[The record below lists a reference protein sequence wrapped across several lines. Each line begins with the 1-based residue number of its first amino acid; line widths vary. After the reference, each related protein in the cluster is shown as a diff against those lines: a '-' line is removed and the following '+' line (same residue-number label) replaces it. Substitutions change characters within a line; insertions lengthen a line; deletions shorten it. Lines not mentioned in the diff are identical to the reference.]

1 MLISFTMGIVLAILA
16 GAATF
21 AIVFFGLKS
30 IKAGQKAGIITGSI
44 LGLIAGTMIIMMAGR
59 AIVVQGENQ
68 AGTYLVYGSPTFEF
82 SNGYKLKLSM
92 KSLDAYVLND
102 TDQELVLEKIIY
114 TSAYSVEDYYDVLIE
129 PMSITK
135 MPGTSVH
142 YFFADTP
149 PDEIETSQSSGD
161 VSKYWLRTRDAYEND
176 YGAMSYDAD
185 YKSILAQPHD
195 NTASE

>member
-1 MLISFTMGIVLAILA
+1 MLISFTMGVILAILA

-59 AIVVQGENQ
+59 AIVVTGENE

-92 KSLDAYVLND
+92 KSLEGYVLND
-102 TDQELVLEKIIY
+102 TEQELVLEKIIY
-114 TSAYSVEDYYDVLIE
+114 TSSYSVEDYYDVLIE

-142 YFFADTP
+142 YFFNDSP
-149 PDEIETSQSSGD
+149 PDEIETSQSSGS
-161 VSKYWLRTRDAYEND
+161 VSKYWLRSRISYEND
-176 YGAMSYDAD
+176 YGAMIYDNE
-185 YKSILAQPHD
+185 YKSILAQPH

>member
-1 MLISFTMGIVLAILA
+1 MLISLTMGIVLGVLA
-16 GAATF
+16 GAAIF
-21 AIVFFGLKS
+21 ALLFFTLKS
-30 IKAGQKAGIITGSI
+30 LKAGQKAGTIV
-44 LGLIAGTMIIMMAGR
+44 GLIAGALGGIMIVMMAGR
-59 AIVVQGENQ
+59 AIVVTGDQK
-68 AGTYLVYGSPTFEF
+68 AGTYLVYGSPTYEF

-92 KSLDAYVLND
+92 KSLEGYVLND

-114 TSAYSVEDYYDVLIE
+114 TSSYSVEDYYDVLIE

-142 YFFADTP
+142 YFFNDSP

-161 VSKYWLRTRDAYEND
+161 VSKYWLRSRISYEND
-176 YGAMSYDAD
+176 YGAMYYDQD
-185 YKSILAQPHD
+185 FKSILATPH